1 MVIFTSVFRIVD
13 LPSVEF
19 DYIFT
24 GKAEPYLPKP
34 IWKSY
39 FCICRE
45 DEARLTL
52 FSEEKDAHTESTPK
66 HLQICRFNRIRP
78 VSPGTSSNVTFKI
91 CLDISDK

>member
-1 MVIFTSVFRIVD
+1 MAELAQFPCCIESWLLVWD

-19 DYIFT
+19 DYMFT

-45 DEARLTL
+45 DEARLIL

-78 VSPGTSSNVTFKI
+78 VSPGI
-91 CLDISDK
+91 MI